1 MRRSLLGCP
10 AAGIPNV
17 APASVFTSDG
27 APPENAQ
34 YACHSH
40 GKVTNM
46 PIGVGVIG
54 AGVVGGG
61 TVQTLLTH
69 RDVIKTR
76 AGVDLALVHVADLD
90 TSRLS
95 EFDLSGV
102 TTSNDAARLMDDPNV
117 QIVCEL
123 IGGHEPARTF
133 MLNALR
139 AGKHVVTANK
149 MLLASHGPELCRT
162 ALEHGVELRYE
173 ASVAGGIPLIRSI
186 REGLAAD
193 RIKAIYGILNGTC
206 NYILSRMTEDGH
218 EFDEALRQAT
228 ALGFAETPP
237 DLDIEGHDTAHK
249 CQILTSLC
257 FSTEVE
263 LDALYVEGITRITH
277 ADVAYARDLG
287 YAIKLLALI
296 QDTGDGIEARVH
308 PTLVPHGHQLAA
320 VRNEFNA
327 VYVESDVAGATLY
340 YGRGAGRF
348 PTASAVVSDVV
359 SIARGLGA
367 PPAPPFVYAEKR
379 PVLDIGATTSRYY
392 LRLTTLDK
400 PGVLGKV
407 CTLLGNHGVSIAS
420 CIQQEVRDGKPIPV
434 VLMTHETREAELRKA
449 LTEIDRLEFTRE
461 ATHAIRVLQE

>member
-1 MRRSLLGCP
+1 
-10 AAGIPNV
+10 
-17 APASVFTSDG
+17 
-27 APPENAQ
+27 
-34 YACHSH
+34 
-40 GKVTNM
+40 M

-54 AGVVGGG
+54 AGIVGGG
-61 TVQTLLTH
+61 AIHTLLTH
-69 RDVIKTR
+69 RDVITTR
-76 AGVDLALVHVADLD
+76 SGVDLALVHVADLD
-90 TSRLS
+90 TARLA
-95 EFDLSGV
+95 EFDLGGV
-102 TTSNDAARLMDDPNV
+102 TVSNDAAKLIQDPNV

-123 IGGHEPARTF
+123 IGGLEPARTF
-133 MLNALR
+133 ILNALK

-149 MLLASHGPELCRT
+149 MLLAHHGPELCR
-162 ALEHGVELRYE
+162 AAVDNGVELRYE
-173 ASVAGGIPLIRSI
+173 ASVAGGIPIIRSI

-257 FSTEVE
+257 FSTEVDF
-263 LDALYVEGITRITH
+263 DALYIEGITRITH
-277 ADVAYARDLG
+277 AAVAYASYMG
-287 YAIKLLALI
+287 YAIKLLAII
-296 QDTGDGIEARVH
+296 QDQEDGIEARVH

-327 VYVESDVAGATLY
+327 VYVESDVADATLY

-348 PTASAVVSDVV
+348 PTASAVVADV
-359 SIARGLGA
+359 IDAARGIGA
-367 PPAPPFVYAEKR
+367 PPAPPFVYAQKR
-379 PVLDIGATTSRYY
+379 PVLDIGAVTSRYY

-407 CTLLGNHGVSIAS
+407 CTILGNYGVSIAS
-420 CIQQEVRDGKPIPV
+420 CIQQEVRDGKPVPV

-449 LTEIDRLEFTRE
+449 LAEIDQLEFTRE